1 MNIVV
6 QGLNALYTLC
16 HWVAGQKSIIS
27 MYKKWPIFVWK
38 KAGDSH
44 PDYTSASLET
54 PGVRNEVDNILREAK
69 DPIKERLDKAMKAP
83 IDHEAIRKAGW

>member
-1 MNIVV
+1 
-6 QGLNALYTLC
+6 
-16 HWVAGQKSIIS
+16 
-27 MYKKWPIFVWK
+27 
-38 KAGDSH
+38 
-44 PDYTSASLET
+44 LET